1 MSKCS
6 AVRIANLAFAVP
18 DLIIDQTE
26 TFEKVFRHLFAEVP
40 SAPSIFRNAGIR
52 KRHWYCD
59 PAAWTTD
66 GAPTRRRPRPRG
78 DGRHTAPSLIRRRHR
93 SPCRPRR

>member
-66 GAPTRRRPRPRG
+66 GPQRAG
-78 DGRHTAPSLIRRRHR
+78 DPDRAVTAGTQRQA
-93 SPCRPRR
+93 